1 MAGLYEKPSE
11 TYAKKR
17 PQYPKEWFSM
27 LAGLTAGHQ
36 RAWDAGCGTGQAAI
50 GMAEHYESV
59 VATDVSEGQIQ
70 HAIAHPKVRYLQTPE
85 HLSEDELVS
94 WSAARAPWTWSGFSV
109 SENQKNRRS

>member
-1 MAGLYEKPSE
+1 MAGLYEKQSE

-50 GMAEHYESV
+50 SV
-59 VATDVSEGQIQ
+59 SFFFIE
-70 HAIAHPKVRYLQTPE
+70 
-85 HLSEDELVS
+85 
-94 WSAARAPWTWSGFSV
+94 WSAAASPFDLVNSERNMWRKQLRWRSTTRAWW
-109 SENQKNRRS
+109 RRT